1 MTWGFVTCGPNEALV
16 VSGCCYNKPLLVPGG
31 RAFVWPWIQ
40 SVQRISLNTMT
51 LQVESPTVYTSQGV
65 PISVTG
71 IAQVKIQGQ
80 NEEMLLTACEQF
92 LGKPEHEIQHI
103 ALVTLEGHQRAIMG
117 SMTVEEIY
125 KDRKKFSK
133 QVFEVASSDLVNMG
147 ITVVSYT
154 LKDIRDEEASSVT
167 GTRKSH
173 LGPDEGNTVA
183 AASLGYLK
191 SLGMARTAEVKRD
204 ARIGEAEARRDATI
218 KEAIAEE
225 ERMASRFLNDTEIA
239 KAQRDFELKKAA
251 YDVEVQTKKAEA
263 ELAYELQ
270 AAKTKQRI
278 KEEQMQIRVIERTQ
292 EIAVQ
297 EQEIQR
303 RERELEATIRR
314 PAEAEKYR
322 LEKLAEANRHRVVLE
337 AEAEAE
343 AIRVRGE
350 AEAFAV
356 EAKGKAEAEQMKKK
370 ADAWKEYREAA
381 MVDMLLETLP
391 KVAAEVAAPLSQAK
405 KVTMVSSGN
414 GPVGAAKLTGEVLD
428 IVSRVPEVVRNL
440 TGVDII
446 KSVHAA

>member
-16 VSGCCYNKPLLVPGG
+16 VSGCCYMKPLLVPGG
-31 RAFVWPWIQ
+31 RAFVWPTIQ
-40 SVQRISLNTMT
+40 QVQRISLNTMT
-51 LQVESPTVYTSQGV
+51 LQVESPCVYTIQGV

-80 NEEMLLTACEQF
+80 NEDMLLTACEQF
-92 LGKPEHEIQHI
+92 LGKGEAEIQHI

-133 QVFEVASSDLVNMG
+133 QVFEVASSDLANMG
-147 ITVVSYT
+147 ISVVSYT
-154 LKDIRDEEASSVT
+154 IKDIHDEEGDSKVH
-167 GTRKSH
+167 GGRQK
-173 LGPDEGNTVA
+173 LNQ
-183 AASLGYLK
+183 GYLK

-204 ARIGEAEARRDATI
+204 ARIGEAEARSDAKI

-225 ERMASRFLNDTEIA
+225 QRMASRFLNDTEIA

-263 ELAYELQ
+263 EMAYELQ

-278 KEEQMQIRVIERTQ
+278 KEEQMQVKVIERTQ

-303 RERELEATIRR
+303 REKELEATVRR
-314 PAEAEKYR
+314 PAEAEKFR
-322 LEKLAEANRHRVVLE
+322 LEKIAEANKMRVVME

-343 AIRVRGE
+343 SIKIRGE
-350 AEAFAV
+350 AEAFAI
-356 EAKGKAEAEQMKKK
+356 EAKAKAEAVQMAQK
-370 ADAWKEYREAA
+370 AEAWREYREAA
-381 MVDMLLETLP
+381 MVEMLLETLP

-405 KVTMVSSGN
+405 KITMVSSGQ
-414 GPVGAAKLTGEVLD
+414 GEIGAAKLTGEVLQ
-428 IVSRVPEVVRNL
+428 IVNKVPELVKNI
-440 TGVDII
+440 TGVDIAR
-446 KSVHAA
+446 SVHAG